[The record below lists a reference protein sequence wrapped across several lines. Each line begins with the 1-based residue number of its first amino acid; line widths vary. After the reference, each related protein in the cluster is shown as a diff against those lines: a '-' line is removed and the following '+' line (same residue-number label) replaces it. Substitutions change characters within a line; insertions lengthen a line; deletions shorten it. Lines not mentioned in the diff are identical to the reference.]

1 MSPAGLAALVLL
13 LPGAGA
19 PPARPAEHELARFRI
34 AVPPS
39 FRLVEKSDCVRDPQV
54 PPDYCYGLFRFEDGR
69 GSWFQVLVDY
79 PPTEVSAHAYWTL
92 APSADGAGLTIAA
105 EEPLRRCPMTLAGDS
120 GCGPQRGFRI
130 AAWLEL
136 HGHHYLFGFGHERA
150 RKEVD
155 LGPFREMLRS
165 FRAR

>member
-13 LPGAGA
+13 LPGAA
-19 PPARPAEHELARFRI
+19 PPARPAEHELATFRM
-34 AVPPS
+34 AASPA
-39 FRLVEKSDCVRDPQV
+39 FRLVERSDCVRDPQV
-54 PPDYCYGLFRFEDGR
+54 PPDYCYGLFRFEDGQGR
-69 GSWFQVLVDY
+69 WFQVLVDY

-92 APSADGAGLTIAA
+92 APSADGEGLAIAS
-105 EEPLRRCPMTLAGDS
+105 EEPLRRCPVTLAGET

-136 HGHHYLFGFGHERA
+136 RGHHYLFGFGHDRS
-150 RKEVD
+150 RKGVD
-155 LGPFREMLRS
+155 LEPFREMLRS